1 MTATGLRVRASAHR
15 GDSSRY
21 RENTLPAIRSA
32 IESGAGF
39 VEIDVRVTRDGH
51 VVVVHDPTFERLWDL
66 QQPVAETTWD
76 QVLALGDADHRPPS
90 LAEVLGLFDGADSTL
105 LIDMDDAS
113 FAAPAHAVVAATAPV
128 DASIAW
134 CGDLGG
140 MRTIRALD
148 PDARIWM
155 PWSRTTAPTDDDLG
169 DLRPECINTPYA
181 VMSPGLVGD
190 IHRLGLD
197 VTVWTVDDD
206 AVMRWAIRTGVDTVT
221 TNRLGRFQTIAAD
234 VEDGSGTAGGRAA
247 DTAEEL
253 ERAHAVA
260 RSLAEWAVEFTSGAD
275 LGTISTK
282 RDAADLVTEVDTAV
296 ERQVREVIG
305 AQFPDH
311 DFVGEEFGG
320 EERRGVPC
328 WYLDPVDGTA
338 NLANGVPWNAFSLA
352 LVVDH
357 EPVVAVVA
365 DPWRGDVFD
374 ARRDAGSRL
383 NGHPLRLADAA
394 PQGDPLRGR
403 IVSTELA
410 NQHPWRGMLALL
422 RRLGDR
428 YCTMRIMGS
437 GTLTLTG
444 VAAGRG
450 VGAVIGSF
458 GAVDHL
464 AAILIVQEAG
474 GVVLGEDGS
483 PTSFPASGGVLAAA
497 PFAADALYAEWKASI
512 AEEQP
517 AG

>member
-1 MTATGLRVRASAHR
+1 M
-15 GDSSRY
+15 
-21 RENTLPAIRSA
+21 
-32 IESGAGF
+32 
-39 VEIDVRVTRDGH
+39 
-51 VVVVHDPTFERLWDL
+51 
-66 QQPVAETTWD
+66 
-76 QVLALGDADHRPPS
+76 
-90 LAEVLGLFDGADSTL
+90 
-105 LIDMDDAS
+105 
-113 FAAPAHAVVAATAPV
+113 
-128 DASIAW
+128 
-134 CGDLGG
+134 
-140 MRTIRALD
+140 
-148 PDARIWM
+148 
-155 PWSRTTAPTDDDLG
+155 
-169 DLRPECINTPYA
+169 
-181 VMSPGLVGD
+181 
-190 IHRLGLD
+190 
-197 VTVWTVDDD
+197 
-206 AVMRWAIRTGVDTVT
+206 T

-474 GVVLGEDGS
+474 GVVLGEDGT

>member
-1 MTATGLRVRASAHR
+1 MTATGLRVRACAHR

-32 IESGAGF
+32 IASGAGF
-39 VEIDVRVTRDGH
+39 VEIDVRVTRDGQ
-51 VVVVHDPTFERLWDL
+51 VVVVHDPTFERLWNL
-66 QQPVAETTWD
+66 PQPVAETTWD
-76 QVLALGDADHRPPS
+76 EVLALGDADHRPLS
-90 LAEVLGLFDGADSTL
+90 LGEVLELFDGVHSTL

-113 FAAPAHAVVAATAPV
+113 FAAPAHAVIASESAG
-128 DASIAW
+128 ASIAW
-134 CGDLGG
+134 CGDLDG
-140 MRTIRALD
+140 MRMIRALD

-155 PWSRTTAPTDDDLG
+155 PWSRTTPPTDDDLG
-169 DLRPECINTPYA
+169 DLRPECINTPFA
-181 VMSPGLVGD
+181 VMSPGLVDD

-221 TNRLGRFQTIAAD
+221 TNRLGRFQSIATDAEERSGAD
-234 VEDGSGTAGGRAA
+234 P
-247 DTAEEL
+247 AEEL
-253 ERAHAVA
+253 DRAHVVA
-260 RSLAEWAVEFTSGAD
+260 RSLAEWAVEYTSAAD

-296 ERQVREVIG
+296 ERQVREVIA

-320 EERRGVPC
+320 SERAGVPC

-357 EPVVAVVA
+357 EPVVSVVA

-374 ARRDAGSRL
+374 ARRGAGARL
-383 NGHPLRLADAA
+383 NGHPLRLRDAA
-394 PQGDPLRGR
+394 PSDGDPLRGR

-410 NQHPWRGMLALL
+410 NQHPWPGMVSLL

-444 VAAGRG
+444 VATGRG

-474 GVVLGEDGS
+474 GLVLGEDGS

-497 PFAADALYAEWKASI
+497 PWAADALYAEWKAAI
-512 AEEQP
+512 REDEYL